1 MEWSWRTVL
10 ILIGLLAMVAILI
23 DGFRR
28 MRRARAEALRLDVSH
43 DYRFP
48 DDSHNPELPGGAR
61 VVNHAAA
68 TRNSNDR
75 NSDRQNVEQDDLH
88 SAQHDAQRPQQSS
101 QQHDDD
107 DALLGFRSAQQR
119 TAEQER
125 ARHNAQEPVFTEL
138 EGNFSTEEE
147 PVIPWEDDLGPAR
160 VVKSAVVVKPA
171 AKAPVAESLPDNDDA
186 DSSIATRSSTTAD
199 DAEDHTVAGSSA
211 EQRTEQRAEQR
222 AENAD
227 MQLGHS
233 QEIHANAAQARSE
246 HRVEDLDI
254 PPSPLIPK
262 ARPVNLDEKFPVL
275 LDVEELGDDDI
286 KPQIDAQAADE
297 KTPASTAG
305 NAQNTAGNAEG
316 PAENTDTP
324 SKPELA
330 ESDGK
335 QSTHID
341 DLAEINDPHLEQ
353 EVDKLPS
360 DLPLQPVNF
369 AGANAERLASRG
381 IPELV
386 LEIHAIA
393 RDPLGFSGKDILF
406 LFNSCDLRFGE
417 KDIFHRFEQADGEG
431 CIQFS
436 VAQSYEP
443 GIFVPAAMAQ
453 QHFRG
458 LSFFMSLPGAKNPR
472 EAYEAMSEMA
482 LVVARKLHA
491 DVYDGAR
498 SALTPQTM
506 EHDRQQIMDFE
517 RRQRLALK
525 KQAK

>member
-10 ILIGLLAMVAILI
+10 ILIGLLVMVAILI

-28 MRRARAEALRLDVSH
+28 MRRARAEALRLDVGQH
-43 DYRFP
+43 FRFP
-48 DDSHNPELPGGAR
+48 DDEHNPELPGAVR
-61 VVNHAAA
+61 VVNKATAPAPAA
-68 TRNSNDR
+68 
-75 NSDRQNVEQDDLH
+75 EH
-88 SAQHDAQRPQQSS
+88 SAADE
-101 QQHDDD
+101 D

-119 TAEQER
+119 AAAAQEPL
-125 ARHNAQEPVFTEL
+125 RHTIQEPVFTEL
-138 EGNFSTEEE
+138 DGNFSTEEE
-147 PVIPWEDDLGPAR
+147 PVIPWDDELSPVR

-171 AKAPVAESLPDNDDA
+171 PAPTVSIADNASASEDDA
-186 DSSIATRSSTTAD
+186 LAAD
-199 DAEDHTVAGSSA
+199 AAQQHAAQDGLPL
-211 EQRTEQRAEQR
+211 R
-222 AENAD
+222 
-227 MQLGHS
+227 HS
-233 QEIHANAAQARSE
+233 QEIHVRAAQARRE
-246 HRVEDLDI
+246 HPVEDLDI

-262 ARPVNLDEKFPVL
+262 ARPVNLDEQFPVL

-286 KPQIDAQAADE
+286 KPQIDHQAAEELRYDNAAE
-297 KTPASTAG
+297 AAEHQAESSEPVVAATGAEASTAD
-305 NAQNTAGNAEG
+305 A
-316 PAENTDTP
+316 
-324 SKPELA
+324 
-330 ESDGK
+330 
-335 QSTHID
+335 D
-341 DLAEINDPHLEQ
+341 DLTAENDPHLED
-353 EVDKLPS
+353 EVDTLPS
-360 DLPLQPVNF
+360 ELPLQPVNF

-393 RDPLGFSGKDILF
+393 RDPAGFSGKDILF

-482 LVVARKLHA
+482 LVVARKLRA

-525 KQAK
+525 KQAKGASE

>member
-10 ILIGLLAMVAILI
+10 ILIGLLVMVAILI

-28 MRRARAEALRLDVSH
+28 MRRARAEALRLDVSS
-43 DYRFP
+43 DFRFP
-48 DDSHNPELPGGAR
+48 DDGHNPELPGGVR
-61 VVNHAAA
+61 VVNKAAGQS
-68 TRNSNDR
+68 T
-75 NSDRQNVEQDDLH
+75 VQDADE
-88 SAQHDAQRPQQSS
+88 
-101 QQHDDD
+101 D
-107 DALLGFRSAQQR
+107 DALLGFRPAQQR
-119 TAEQER
+119 AAEQER
-125 ARHNAQEPVFTEL
+125 PRQPAQEPVFTEL

-160 VVKSAVVVKPA
+160 VVKSAVVVKPV
-171 AKAPVAESLPDNDDA
+171 AKPPVAESL
-186 DSSIATRSSTTAD
+186 SEHS
-199 DAEDHTVAGSSA
+199 DAEANTAAEDLAEVNPAEDMSA
-211 EQRTEQRAEQR
+211 EKIPEYAGV
-222 AENAD
+222 
-227 MQLGHS
+227 QLGHN
-233 QEIHANAAQARSE
+233 QKIHASAAQARSE
-246 HRVEDLDI
+246 HPVEDLDI

-262 ARPVNLDEKFPVL
+262 ARPVNLDEQFPVL

-286 KPQIDAQAADE
+286 KPQIEDNSADVE
-297 KTPASTAG
+297 PVANGSVA
-305 NAQNTAGNAEG
+305 
-316 PAENTDTP
+316 DTP
-324 SKPELA
+324 QPDETEVSAAPVVAKASDTQEDNLPEL
-330 ESDGK
+330 EDPE
-335 QSTHID
+335 HID
-341 DLAEINDPHLEQ
+341 DPHLEQ
-353 EVDKLPS
+353 EVEKLPS
-360 DLPLQPVNF
+360 ELPLQPVNF
-369 AGANAERLASRG
+369 AGANAESLASRG

-393 RDPLGFSGKDILF
+393 RDPAGFSGKDVLF

-458 LSFFMSLPGAKNPR
+458 LSFFMSLPGAKKPL

-482 LVVARKLHA
+482 LVVARKLRA

>member
-10 ILIGLLAMVAILI
+10 ILIGLLVMVAILI

-28 MRRARAEALRLDVSH
+28 MRRARAEALRLDVGH
-43 DYRFP
+43 HFRVP
-48 DDSHNPELPGGAR
+48 DDEHNPELPGAVR
-61 VVNHAAA
+61 VVNNATASAPLAEDSAA
-68 TRNSNDR
+68 
-75 NSDRQNVEQDDLH
+75 EE
-88 SAQHDAQRPQQSS
+88 
-101 QQHDDD
+101 D
-107 DALLGFRSAQQR
+107 DALLGFRAAQQR
-119 TAEQER
+119 AAGEQEPQ
-125 ARHNAQEPVFTEL
+125 RHTIQEPVFTEL
-138 EGNFSTEEE
+138 DGNFSTDEE
-147 PVIPWEDDLGPAR
+147 PVIPWDDELGPVR
-160 VVKSAVVVKPA
+160 VVTSGVVVKPA
-171 AKAPVAESLPDNDDA
+171 PAPSVSITDNASASEDDSLTDSAVQQQDA
-186 DSSIATRSSTTAD
+186 GQTGLPLR
-199 DAEDHTVAGSSA
+199 
-211 EQRTEQRAEQR
+211 
-222 AENAD
+222 
-227 MQLGHS
+227 HS
-233 QEIHANAAQARSE
+233 QEIHARAAQARRE
-246 HRVEDLDI
+246 HPVEDLDI

-262 ARPVNLDEKFPVL
+262 ARPVNLDEQFPVL

-286 KPQIDAQAADE
+286 KPQIDHQATDE
-297 KTPASTAG
+297 LAYDNAAEAAEHETGASHPVVAVTGTEASTA
-305 NAQNTAGNAEG
+305 
-316 PAENTDTP
+316 
-324 SKPELA
+324 
-330 ESDGK
+330 
-335 QSTHID
+335 D
-341 DLAEINDPHLEQ
+341 DLTAENDPHLED
-353 EVDKLPS
+353 EIDTLPS
-360 DLPLQPVNF
+360 ELPLQPVNF

-393 RDPLGFSGKDILF
+393 RDAAGFSGKDVLF

-458 LSFFMSLPGAKNPR
+458 LSFFMSLPGAKKPL

-482 LVVARKLHA
+482 LVVARKLRA

-517 RRQRLALK
+517 RRQRLILK

>member
-10 ILIGLLAMVAILI
+10 ILIGLLVMVAILI

-43 DYRFP
+43 DFRFP
-48 DDSHNPELPGGAR
+48 DDGHNPELPGGVR
-61 VVNHAAA
+61 VVNKAAGQSA
-68 TRNSNDR
+68 
-75 NSDRQNVEQDDLH
+75 VQDADE
-88 SAQHDAQRPQQSS
+88 
-101 QQHDDD
+101 D
-107 DALLGFRSAQQR
+107 DALLGFRPAQQR
-119 TAEQER
+119 AVEQER
-125 ARHNAQEPVFTEL
+125 PRQPAQEPVFTEL

-160 VVKSAVVVKPA
+160 VVKSAVVVKPV
-171 AKAPVAESLPDNDDA
+171 AKPPVAESLPEH
-186 DSSIATRSSTTAD
+186 S
-199 DAEDHTVAGSSA
+199 DAEENTVAEESA
-211 EQRTEQRAEQR
+211 ENNAAGDMSAEKSPEY
-222 AENAD
+222 AGV
-227 MQLGHS
+227 QLGHN
-233 QEIHANAAQARSE
+233 QKIHASAAQARAA
-246 HRVEDLDI
+246 HPVEDLDI

-262 ARPVNLDEKFPVL
+262 ARPVNLDEQFPVL

-286 KPQIDAQAADE
+286 KPQIEDD
-297 KTPASTAG
+297 SAG
-305 NAQNTAGNAEG
+305 TTLAHDSG
-316 PAENTDTP
+316 PAEEIIHAAD
-324 SKPELA
+324 
-330 ESDGK
+330 
-335 QSTHID
+335 QSTAKTSEPAAEDDLPALEDPEHID
-341 DLAEINDPHLEQ
+341 DPHLEQ
-353 EVDKLPS
+353 EVEKLPS
-360 DLPLQPVNF
+360 ELPLQPVNF
-369 AGANAERLASRG
+369 AGANAESLASRG

-393 RDPLGFSGKDILF
+393 RDPAGFSGKDVLF

-443 GIFVPAAMAQ
+443 GIFAPAAMAQ

-458 LSFFMSLPGAKNPR
+458 LSFFMSLPGAKKPL

-482 LVVARKLHA
+482 LVVARKLRA

>member
-10 ILIGLLAMVAILI
+10 ILIGLLVMVAILI

-28 MRRARAEALRLDVSH
+28 MRRARAEALRLDVSS
-43 DYRFP
+43 DFRFP
-48 DDSHNPELPGGAR
+48 DDGHNPELPGGVR
-61 VVNHAAA
+61 VVNKAAGQS
-68 TRNSNDR
+68 T
-75 NSDRQNVEQDDLH
+75 VQDADE
-88 SAQHDAQRPQQSS
+88 
-101 QQHDDD
+101 D
-107 DALLGFRSAQQR
+107 DALLGFRPAQQR
-119 TAEQER
+119 AAEQER
-125 ARHNAQEPVFTEL
+125 PRQPAQEPVFTEL

-160 VVKSAVVVKPA
+160 VVKSAVVVKPV
-171 AKAPVAESLPDNDDA
+171 AKPPVAESQPEHP
-186 DSSIATRSSTTAD
+186 
-199 DAEDHTVAGSSA
+199 DAEDNTVAEGS
-211 EQRTEQRAEQR
+211 EEYNP
-222 AENAD
+222 AENAEH
-227 MQLGHS
+227 MTAEKSPEYAGVQLGHN
-233 QEIHANAAQARSE
+233 QKIHASAAQARSE
-246 HRVEDLDI
+246 HPVEDLDI

-262 ARPVNLDEKFPVL
+262 ARPVNLDEQFPVL

-286 KPQIDAQAADE
+286 KPQIEDDSVDVEPVANGSVA
-297 KTPASTAG
+297 
-305 NAQNTAGNAEG
+305 
-316 PAENTDTP
+316 DTP
-324 SKPELA
+324 QPDETEVSAAPVVAKASDTQEDNLPEL
-330 ESDGK
+330 EDPE
-335 QSTHID
+335 HID
-341 DLAEINDPHLEQ
+341 DPHLEQ
-353 EVDKLPS
+353 EVEKLPS
-360 DLPLQPVNF
+360 ELPLQPVNF
-369 AGANAERLASRG
+369 AGANAESLASRG

-393 RDPLGFSGKDILF
+393 RDPAGFSGKDVLF

-458 LSFFMSLPGAKNPR
+458 LSFFMSLPGAKKPL

-482 LVVARKLHA
+482 LVVARKLRA

>member
-10 ILIGLLAMVAILI
+10 ILIGLLVMVAILI

-28 MRRARAEALRLDVSH
+28 MRRARAEALRLDVSS
-43 DYRFP
+43 DFRFP
-48 DDSHNPELPGGAR
+48 DDGHNPELPGGVR
-61 VVNHAAA
+61 VVNKAAGQS
-68 TRNSNDR
+68 T
-75 NSDRQNVEQDDLH
+75 VQDADE
-88 SAQHDAQRPQQSS
+88 
-101 QQHDDD
+101 D
-107 DALLGFRSAQQR
+107 DALLGFRPAQQR
-119 TAEQER
+119 AAEQER
-125 ARHNAQEPVFTEL
+125 PRQPAQEPVFTEL
-138 EGNFSTEEE
+138 DGNFSTEEE

-160 VVKSAVVVKPA
+160 VVKSAVVVKPV
-171 AKAPVAESLPDNDDA
+171 AKPPVAESLPKH
-186 DSSIATRSSTTAD
+186 S
-199 DAEDHTVAGSSA
+199 DAEANTAAEDSA
-211 EQRTEQRAEQR
+211 EVNPAEDMS
-222 AENAD
+222 AEKSPEYAGV
-227 MQLGHS
+227 QLGHN
-233 QEIHANAAQARSE
+233 QKIHASAAQARSE
-246 HRVEDLDI
+246 HPVEDLDI

-262 ARPVNLDEKFPVL
+262 ARPVNLDEQFPVL

-286 KPQIDAQAADE
+286 KPQIEDDSADVE
-297 KTPASTAG
+297 PVANGSVA
-305 NAQNTAGNAEG
+305 
-316 PAENTDTP
+316 DTP
-324 SKPELA
+324 QPDETEVSAAPVVAKASDTQEDNLPEL
-330 ESDGK
+330 EDPE
-335 QSTHID
+335 HID
-341 DLAEINDPHLEQ
+341 DPHLEQ
-353 EVDKLPS
+353 EVEKLPS
-360 DLPLQPVNF
+360 ELPLQPVNF
-369 AGANAERLASRG
+369 AGANAESLASRG

-393 RDPLGFSGKDILF
+393 RDPAGFSGKDVLF

-453 QHFRG
+453 QHVRG
-458 LSFFMSLPGAKNPR
+458 LSFFMSLPGAKKPL

-482 LVVARKLHA
+482 LVVARKLRA

>member
-10 ILIGLLAMVAILI
+10 ILIGLLVMVAILI

-28 MRRARAEALRLDVSH
+28 MRRARAEALRLDVSS
-43 DYRFP
+43 DFRFP
-48 DDSHNPELPGGAR
+48 DDGHNPELPGGVR
-61 VVNHAAA
+61 VVNKAAGQS
-68 TRNSNDR
+68 T
-75 NSDRQNVEQDDLH
+75 VQDADE
-88 SAQHDAQRPQQSS
+88 
-101 QQHDDD
+101 D
-107 DALLGFRSAQQR
+107 DALLGFRPAQQR
-119 TAEQER
+119 AAEQER
-125 ARHNAQEPVFTEL
+125 PRQPAQEPVFTEL

-160 VVKSAVVVKPA
+160 VVKSAVVVKPV
-171 AKAPVAESLPDNDDA
+171 AKPPVAESL
-186 DSSIATRSSTTAD
+186 SEHS
-199 DAEDHTVAGSSA
+199 DAEANTVAEDSA
-211 EQRTEQRAEQR
+211 EVNPAEDMS
-222 AENAD
+222 AEKSPEYAGV
-227 MQLGHS
+227 QLGHN
-233 QEIHANAAQARSE
+233 QKIHASAAQARSE
-246 HRVEDLDI
+246 HPVEDLDI

-262 ARPVNLDEKFPVL
+262 ARPVNLDEQFPVL

-286 KPQIDAQAADE
+286 KPQIEDDSADVE
-297 KTPASTAG
+297 PVANGSVA
-305 NAQNTAGNAEG
+305 
-316 PAENTDTP
+316 DTP
-324 SKPELA
+324 VSDDAEVSAAPVVAKASDPQEDNLPEL
-330 ESDGK
+330 EDPE
-335 QSTHID
+335 HIV
-341 DLAEINDPHLEQ
+341 DPHLEQ
-353 EVDKLPS
+353 EVEKLPS
-360 DLPLQPVNF
+360 ELPLQPVNF
-369 AGANAERLASRG
+369 AGANAESLASRG

-393 RDPLGFSGKDILF
+393 RDPAGFSGKDVLF

-458 LSFFMSLPGAKNPR
+458 LSFFMSLPGAKKPL

-482 LVVARKLHA
+482 LVVARKLRA

>member
-10 ILIGLLAMVAILI
+10 ILIGLLVMVAILI

-28 MRRARAEALRLDVSH
+28 MRRARAEALRLDVSS
-43 DYRFP
+43 DFRFP
-48 DDSHNPELPGGAR
+48 DDGHNPELPGGVR
-61 VVNHAAA
+61 VVNKAAGQS
-68 TRNSNDR
+68 T
-75 NSDRQNVEQDDLH
+75 VQDADE
-88 SAQHDAQRPQQSS
+88 
-101 QQHDDD
+101 D
-107 DALLGFRSAQQR
+107 DALLGFRPAQQR
-119 TAEQER
+119 AAEQER
-125 ARHNAQEPVFTEL
+125 PRQPAQEPVFTEL

-160 VVKSAVVVKPA
+160 VVKSAVVVKPV
-171 AKAPVAESLPDNDDA
+171 AKPPVAEFLPEH
-186 DSSIATRSSTTAD
+186 S
-199 DAEDHTVAGSSA
+199 DAEDNTAAEDSA
-211 EQRTEQRAEQR
+211 EVNPAEDMS
-222 AENAD
+222 AEKSPEYAGV
-227 MQLGHS
+227 QLGHN
-233 QEIHANAAQARSE
+233 QKIHASAAQARSE
-246 HRVEDLDI
+246 HPVEDLDI

-262 ARPVNLDEKFPVL
+262 ARPVNLDEQFPVL

-286 KPQIDAQAADE
+286 KPQIEDNSADVE
-297 KTPASTAG
+297 PVANGSVA
-305 NAQNTAGNAEG
+305 
-316 PAENTDTP
+316 DTP
-324 SKPELA
+324 QPDETEVSAAPVVAKASDTQEDNLPEL
-330 ESDGK
+330 EDPE
-335 QSTHID
+335 HID
-341 DLAEINDPHLEQ
+341 DPHLEQ
-353 EVDKLPS
+353 EVEKLPS
-360 DLPLQPVNF
+360 ELPLQPVNF
-369 AGANAERLASRG
+369 AGANAESLASRG

-393 RDPLGFSGKDILF
+393 RDPAGFSGKDVLF

-458 LSFFMSLPGAKNPR
+458 LSFFMSLPGAKKPL

-482 LVVARKLHA
+482 LVVARKLRA